1 PWLAVGRFLTIIWI
15 FVLCFGTA
23 SLFSFVREPRPRAA
37 GADRTRF
44 NWIWIAP
51 GLLFFTFVF
60 LNYVNSGYLLVLCPP
75 VFAFLADRAYEF
87 IHEPGHRRLRWTAV
101 AAGLA
106 ANCAFFAWAPL
117 YCTHRGVREFER
129 DMSSISQAF
138 RNRVNPQNTLII
150 GFDSHFLGYRHA
162 GYYLPAF
169 VTAQYPEVAYP
180 DGKRI
185 FVMRDRDTQVL

>member
-1 PWLAVGRFLTIIWI
+1 MAAGLLAWLIPMALASGGIAAYFGSLAHLWLTVPGKRTSLSDPWLAVGRFLTIIWI

-75 VFAFLADRAYEF
+75 VF
-87 IHEPGHRRLRWTAV
+87 GM
-101 AAGLA
+101 
-106 ANCAFFAWAPL
+106 CA
-117 YCTHRGVREFER
+117 R
-129 DMSSISQAF
+129 
-138 RNRVNPQNTLII
+138 
-150 GFDSHFLGYRHA
+150 
-162 GYYLPAF
+162 
-169 VTAQYPEVAYP
+169 
-180 DGKRI
+180 
-185 FVMRDRDTQVL
+185 